1 MKDKII
7 DIQGVTDFS
16 EHKVGRLKDR
26 RYQGYQAKRV
36 IHAYFRIVINTVL
49 SGFAW
54 EFPNSFGTL
63 YIKQSVNTKGDYNFR
78 NSSGGKVFA
87 YNPLNLN
94 KIFSIVMVSE
104 ILDNFKY
111 KFKASASFRKK
122 LNRKATS
129 EVCNY
134 RTEL

>member
-1 MKDKII
+1 MKDKVV

-16 EHKVGRLKDR
+16 EWKVGQLKNR
-26 RYQGYQAKRV
+26 RYQGAQAKRV

-54 EFPNSFGTL
+54 EFPNNFGTL
-63 YIKQSVNTKGDYNFR
+63 YIKQKVNTKGDYNFR
-78 NSSGGKVFA
+78 NNSGGKVFA

-94 KIFSIVMVSE
+94 KIFSIVIVSE
-104 ILDNFKY
+104 KLDSFKYNFK
-111 KFKASASFRKK
+111 AAVSFRNK

-134 RTEL
+134 RTAL